1 MTRFNK
7 RSRLSA
13 VLLLAPL
20 LSLGGCALFHG
31 AAEKPAAATEG
42 ASPAST
48 PAAPKPSTKGD
59 PQQRF
64 DAALKLMKTH
74 QDDQAIAAFTALS
87 KDFPKYSGPYT
98 DLGILYARH
107 KQWDLALQALGQ
119 ATAANPHN
127 AVAYDWMGIAY
138 RNKGD
143 YARAEQ
149 AYRSALKAKPDD
161 ANAHLDLAVLY
172 DVYLK
177 RPDAAL
183 TEYQAYRDAGHDDLI
198 VQAWIKSLQR
208 SGAKSQA
215 PAAPASAMAPAATPK
230 TLEGQR

>member
-1 MTRFNK
+1 MTRCNK
-7 RSRLSA
+7 RSRLA
-13 VLLLAPL
+13 ATLLLAPL
-20 LSLGGCALFHG
+20 LSLGGCALFHS
-31 AAEKPAAATEG
+31 AVKKPAAPATETRTS
-42 ASPAST
+42 A
-48 PAAPKPSTKGD
+48 PAAPKPSAKGD

-74 QDDQAIAAFTALS
+74 QDDQAISAFTALS

-107 KQWDLALQALGQ
+107 KQWDLALQAFGQ
-119 ATAANPHN
+119 ATAANPRN

-161 ANAHLDLAVLY
+161 ADAHLDLAVLY

-208 SGAKSQA
+208 GGAKAQA
-215 PAAPASAMAPAATPK
+215 PATPASTAAPAAAPK
-230 TLEGQR
+230 SLEGLQ